1 MARHSEPTATDF
13 FQSIHAKLHETA
25 FQQSL
30 VYDYNFEEDHP
41 QTYKGHYQWEKDPDR
56 PSLLSF
62 PRSSVSTMVTLT
74 QEPLEP
80 LDPALPELALPAD
93 FSLADMEVAGEGQT
107 QPPQSLSD
115 GLRTRR
121 RALTDPE

>member
-1 MARHSEPTATDF
+1 MARHSELTSADF

-41 QTYKGHYQWEKDPDR
+41 QTYKGHFQWEKDPER

-80 LDPALPELALPAD
+80 ALPELQLPAD
-93 FSLADMEVAGEGQT
+93 FSIADMEIAGEGQA
-107 QPPQSLSD
+107 QPPQSLD
-115 GLRTRR
+115 DNLRTRR

>member
-1 MARHSEPTATDF
+1 MARHSELSTSDF
-13 FQSIHAKLHETA
+13 FQAIHSKLHEAA
-25 FQQSL
+25 FQKSL
-30 VYDYNFEEDHP
+30 AYDYNFEDDHP
-41 QTYKGHYQWEKDPDR
+41 QTYKGHYQWEKDPER

-74 QEPLEP
+74 QEPVELP
-80 LDPALPELALPAD
+80 LPELHLPAD
-93 FSLADMEVAGEGQT
+93 FALADMEVAGEGET
-107 QPPQSLSD
+107 QPPLSLGD